1 MISND
6 VPSLE
11 LCKKLRDLGWK
22 KETMFWQVEL
32 ESPEL
37 RYEIHYKATWDFR
50 LGNPTIPAPTVGE
63 MMEAIPCTMEIRKL
77 KELYPCELAVQFV
90 NRREVFKADKFSN
103 CFAMLLIHLLEHNLV
118 KLEEKE

>member
-1 MISND
+1 MISTH

-11 LCKKLRDLGWK
+11 LCKKISDLGWK
-22 KETMFWQVEL
+22 KDTMFWWVEL

-63 MMEAIPCTMEIRKL
+63 MLEVMPDMWGIYKVRSHIYQVSDDREIRADNVFVQNNHANA
-77 KELYPCELAVQFV
+77 LAC
-90 NRREVFKADKFSN
+90 A
-103 CFAMLLIHLLEHNLV
+103 LIHLLENNLV
-118 KLEEKE
+118 KLEG